1 MILIVDGDN
10 VFRAMGLIKGK
21 NLSEVEQFLQK
32 LERIAAERD
41 WDVLVVFDG
50 PERLLPRESGLLVV
64 QYGKGQSADALIE
77 RSVYQEKDRA
87 RVVVVTQDLA
97 VTNMVLGMG
106 ARAWKLQRFQEE
118 MRKSI
123 TDSA

>member
-1 MILIVDGDN
+1 MILVVDGDN

-50 PERLLPRESGLLVV
+50 PERLLPRETGILVV
-64 QYGKGQSADALIE
+64 QYGKGQSADSLIE